1 MPPVAPDMHL
11 ASSRGCLEGV
21 WGDAPLSGRAWHTI
35 CRALAGCVSVPV
47 TRALQVG
54 LTAPAFEAGRQA
66 RVTLSCSKAA
76 REGPPAS

>member
-21 WGDAPLSGRAWHTI
+21 WGDAPLSGRAWYTI

-54 LTAPAFEAGRQA
+54 LTAPAFEAGWQA